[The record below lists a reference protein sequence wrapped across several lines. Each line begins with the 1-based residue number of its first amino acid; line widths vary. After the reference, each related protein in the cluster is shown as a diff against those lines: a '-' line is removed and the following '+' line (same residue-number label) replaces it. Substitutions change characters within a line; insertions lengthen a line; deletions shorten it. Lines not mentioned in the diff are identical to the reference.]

1 VRFQIQERKQCQ
13 DIFKDTRSAGSHRA
27 YKNEREEVAMG
38 PDGLNFSDI
47 YDEYHEKLLHYLQR
61 MIGKTDAEDV
71 TQEVFVKIDNGLKD
85 FKGKSSLSTWVY
97 RIATNTALDKLHSR
111 AFRQN
116 KQKISLSVAGDE
128 SEAEEKD
135 IHAQEKELSAER
147 EAIRN
152 EMNECIRE
160 FVDKL
165 PENYRTVIILSELK
179 DLKNQEIADIL
190 GVSLEA
196 VKIRLHR
203 ARIRLKEEFEA
214 GCEFYHDEDGE
225 LACDRK
231 NKKTEE

>member
-1 VRFQIQERKQCQ
+1 MKNNEPDFDSVYGEFHPKINRCLERM
-13 DIFKDTRSAGSHRA
+13 
-27 YKNEREEVAMG
+27 V
-38 PDGLNFSDI
+38 
-47 YDEYHEKLLHYLQR
+47 
-61 MIGKTDAEDV
+61 GKTESEDL
-71 TQEVFVKIDNGLKD
+71 TQEVFMKVNRSLKQ
-85 FKGKSSLSTWVY
+85 FQGKSSLSTWIY
-97 RIATNTALDKLHSR
+97 RLATNTALDRLRSR
-111 AFRQN
+111 TFRQN
-116 KQKISLSVAGDE
+116 KQKIYLSDVGEE

-135 IHAQEKELSAER
+135 IQAQEKELSAER

-179 DLKNQEIADIL
+179 DLKNQEIAEILDI
-190 GVSLEA
+190 SLDA

-214 GCEFYHDEDGE
+214 GCEFYYNENNE

-231 NKKTEE
+231 PESDKKM